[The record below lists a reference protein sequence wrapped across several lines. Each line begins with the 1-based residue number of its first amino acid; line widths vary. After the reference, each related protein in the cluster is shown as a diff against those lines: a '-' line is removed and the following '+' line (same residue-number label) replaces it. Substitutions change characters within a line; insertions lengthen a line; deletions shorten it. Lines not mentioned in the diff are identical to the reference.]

1 MHIGEL
7 TKLEETARAIKITAQ
22 GDKLDGRNDRPIYL
36 PKTQIQVRKEPD
48 GRMMIYV
55 PDWLIEKNRINWNRI
70 TEIKPWKEL
79 KNGYFTSN

>member
-7 TKLEETARAIKITAQ
+7 TKLEETARAIKITEQ

-36 PKTQIQVRKEPD
+36 PKSQIQVRKEPD

-79 KNGYFTSN
+79 HNGYFTSN